1 MQHDSTAH
9 LYLVGA
15 LAEWASHEPALAAH
29 YASVRRFD
37 DAAVFT
43 DWLDYANMPT
53 HTCVLMPLRHRPL
66 SGLDL
71 LDILRADMVA
81 MPVVLLARSEELID
95 AVRTT
100 RYDGVYM
107 VWQPFGQA
115 RILDAINRALSEWDI
130 ARDIVI
136 EPAPCISL
144 KERIATLSMRQRQV
158 LHYVFAGNA
167 NRAIAD
173 HLGISVKTV
182 ELHRASMMKK
192 MQADSVVD
200 LIRMLADYGRA
211 LQDA

>member
-1 MQHDSTAH
+1 MQHHSTAH

-15 LAEWASHEPALAAH
+15 RAEWAPYQPALAAR
-29 YASVRRFD
+29 YPSLRRFD

-43 DWLDYANMPT
+43 HWLDYSNLPT
-53 HTCVLMPLRHRPL
+53 HNCVLMPLRHTPL

-100 RYDGVYM
+100 RYEGVYM
-107 VWQPFGQA
+107 VWQPYRQA
-115 RILDAINRALSEWDI
+115 RIFDAVERALNEWDI
-130 ARDIVI
+130 AQDSTDHS
-136 EPAPCISL
+136 PPCASL
-144 KERIATLSMRQRQV
+144 KDRIATLSMRQRQV
-158 LHYVFAGNA
+158 LHYVFAGNPNA
-167 NRAIAD
+167 AIAS
-173 HLGISVKTV
+173 HLGISIKTV